1 MYTKISKI
9 IIIKGDKVHNV
20 GYRPLLFAK
29 ALRLRISNFDARN
42 EEEKDGEKQ
51 SVVVCISGLEK
62 QISDFVAYVK
72 SEKGR
77 PKDAKV
83 DSITEESEYLE
94 NVISIEEYG
103 KILNVEQ
110 TNNVIQGGQK
120 IDKDLN
126 IGFRKLEEKMDTGF
140 MKLGEKMD
148 TGFMKLGEKMDTGF
162 MKLGEKMDTGFTRL
176 GEKVDVLRT
185 ETNENF
191 KHMDIKYDE
200 ISKGMFAIVDI
211 IEKRNQIFEKR
222 LEKTEKN
229 IEKLL
234 EILIDKKT

>member
-72 SEKGR
+72 SEKWR

-126 IGFRKLEEKMDTGF
+126 IGFRKLE
-140 MKLGEKMD
+140 
-148 TGFMKLGEKMDTGF
+148 EKMDTGF

>member
-162 MKLGEKMDTGFTRL
+162 MKLGEK
-176 GEKVDVLRT
+176 VDVLRT

>member
-162 MKLGEKMDTGFTRL
+162 TRL

>member
-148 TGFMKLGEKMDTGF
+148 TGF
-162 MKLGEKMDTGFTRL
+162 TRL